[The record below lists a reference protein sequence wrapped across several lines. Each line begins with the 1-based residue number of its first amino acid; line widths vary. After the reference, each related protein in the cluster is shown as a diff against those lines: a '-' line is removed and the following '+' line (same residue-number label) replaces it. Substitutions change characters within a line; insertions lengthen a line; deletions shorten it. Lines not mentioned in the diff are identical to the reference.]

1 MKYEE
6 DISIIHL
13 LCYALYGFSHVLQKE
28 KLLIIGLCGAILA
41 LVWSIVIFCKY
52 KKFKNEK
59 EKKLLVQSIHSFI
72 FCALYFT
79 LFFFSFHRPTGDVM

>member
-1 MKYEE
+1 MVADFATCIGTSQTFIDKHMKYEE

-28 KLLIIGLCGAILA
+28 RLLVMGLCGAILA
-41 LVWSIVIFCKY
+41 LVW
-52 KKFKNEK
+52 
-59 EKKLLVQSIHSFI
+59 I

-79 LFFFSFHRPTGDVM
+79 LFFFSFHRPTSDVW